1 MLLLFPDFLGAM
13 VKTHLYDEHVKLNA
27 KIVDFHGWDMPIQY
41 SNIIEEHT
49 AVRTKVGLFDLSH
62 MGRLWVRGKDR
73 KSWLDRVL
81 TIDIPKMAP
90 GRVRYTFLL
99 TEKGTVIDDLLVY
112 EDAEN
117 DASFLVVNA
126 SNREKNL
133 EWLNKQVGS
142 AKVKIEDTTLKTSLV
157 AVQGPKSVDA
167 VKLAL
172 DIDPSAL
179 KYYTFGR
186 FTVLGAKD
194 CVVSRTGYTGED
206 GFEVFVPNDIA
217 SKTWTAFLGVAKKT
231 GLKPVGLGARDTLR
245 TEAGMPL
252 YGQEIDDATTPVEAG
267 LDFALALDKPGF
279 IGQPVLKEQKAKGV
293 AKKLTGF
300 KMAGRR
306 ISRHG
311 MDVYAGG
318 SKTGVVTS
326 GTFSPSLDASIGMA
340 HVAPQFAAPG
350 TAIEIDVRGKR
361 ESATTV
367 AIPFYKRARS

>member
-1 MLLLFPDFLGAM
+1 
-13 VKTHLYDEHVKLNA
+13 VRTHLYDEHVKLNA

-62 MGRLWVRGKDR
+62 MGRIWVHGKDR
-73 KSWLDRVL
+73 KAWLDRLL

-90 GRVRYTFLL
+90 GRCRYTFLL
-99 TEKGTVIDDLLVY
+99 TEKGTVIDDLLAY
-112 EDAEN
+112 EDAEK
-117 DASFLVVNA
+117 DASLLVVNA

-133 EWLNKQVGS
+133 EWMKRHVGS
-142 AKVKIEDTTLKTSLV
+142 SKVKIEDTTLKTSLI
-157 AVQGPKSVDA
+157 AVQGPKSVEA

-172 DIDPSAL
+172 DIDPSGL

-186 FTVLGAKD
+186 FAVLGAAD
-194 CVVSRTGYTGED
+194 SVVSRTGYTGED
-206 GFEVFVPNDIA
+206 GFEIFVPNESA
-217 SKTWTAFLGVAKKT
+217 SKAWNAFLKVAKKT

-252 YGQEIDDATTPVEAG
+252 YGQEIDDATTPLEAG
-267 LDFALALDKPGF
+267 LDFAVAIDKPGF
-279 IGQPVLKEQKAKGV
+279 IGRSALVAQKQSGFT
-293 AKKLTGF
+293 KKLTGF

-311 MDVYAGG
+311 MEVFAGG
-318 SKTGVVTS
+318 ARTGVVTS

-340 HVAPQFAAPG
+340 HVRPEHASPG
-350 TAIEIDVRGKR
+350 TAIEIDVRGKK
-361 ESATTV
+361 EPATTV
-367 AIPFYKRARS
+367 APPFYKRPR